1 MDEAELNKQP
11 GREEEEKK
19 KAPIVPVRDVMYKMF
34 VSVTPD
40 TPVRKL
46 FRLFVK
52 HRLLAVPVV
61 DDEEHLI
68 GIITSADLMY
78 RSSKPHIPRTLPVIG
93 SKIMTSRINK
103 YAKEFR
109 TLMDEPCEKL
119 MTRDVVITTPDTDIE
134 QVAAAMVIEHLKVI
148 PVVVNKRVVGMITR
162 ANVLKQLYKEYN
174 D

>member
-1 MDEAELNKQP
+1 MAEEMK
-11 GREEEEKK
+11 EK
-19 KAPIVPVRDVMYKMF
+19 PIVRVKDVMEKVF

-40 TPVRKL
+40 IPIRDV
-46 FRLFVK
+46 FRIFIK

-78 RSSKPHIPRTLPVIG
+78 RSSRPHIPRALPFIG

-119 MTRDVVITTPDTDIE
+119 MTRDVVITTPDTDVE

-162 ANVLKQLYKEYN
+162 SNVLKQLYKEYN
-174 D
+174 E